1 MSKSFEL
8 PENYNK
14 WTKGLIGA
22 GLIALLYGFIV
33 FHPFEHASH
42 GENVNSTRFLGS
54 VVAK

>member
-22 GLIALLYGFIV
+22 GLIALLYGFIA
-33 FHPFEHASH
+33 FHPFEHAGH
-42 GENVNSTRFLGS
+42 GVGQQCF
-54 VVAK
+54 A